1 MDLDWINIVVAAV
14 CSIVGAFG
22 GGSVLYFRQNKQLKN
37 IEVTHAIVDEWQEL
51 IEEYKKQTKEQ
62 SDKIDKQ
69 SDKIDEL
76 YKNIRSLET
85 STNTLT
91 KKIDELE
98 PLRCNVFPC
107 AFAQPPRNGNKEL
120 KEKTKEETV

>member
-1 MDLDWINIVVAAV
+1 MDWINVIVAAI

-37 IEVTHAIVDEWQEL
+37 IEITHSIVTEWEKL
-51 IEEYKKQTKEQ
+51 LGEYKEQSKEQ

-69 SDKIDEL
+69 SDKIDVL
-76 YKNIRSLET
+76 YKNIRTLET
-85 STNTLT
+85 STNALT

-98 PLRCNVFPC
+98 PLRCTVFPC
-107 AFAQPPRNGNKEL
+107 AFAKPPRNGNKEL
-120 KEKTKEETV
+120 KEKEEEEQQ

>member
-1 MDLDWINIVVAAV
+1 MDWINVIVAAV

-37 IEVTHAIVDEWQEL
+37 IEVTHSIVDEWEKL
-51 IEEYKKQTKEQ
+51 LGEYKEQTKEQ

-69 SDKIDEL
+69 SDKIDML
-76 YKNIRSLET
+76 YKNIRTLET
-85 STNTLT
+85 STNALT

-98 PLRCNVFPC
+98 PLRCTVFPC
-107 AFAQPPRNGNKEL
+107 AFAQPPRKGNKEL
-120 KEKTKEETV
+120 KEKAKEEQQ